1 MHIVMVIDDNK
12 TDLLIAERALEG
24 TYRVLV
30 EQDARHALEHL
41 RSTTKKPSLIL
52 MDIEMRSWRHIS
64 SVRWT
69 TWKSPS
75 CRRY

>member
-52 MDIEMRSWRHIS
+52 MDIEMRGMNGFELYSSWLRM
-64 SVRWT
+64 T
-69 TWKSPS
+69 N
-75 CRRY
+75 